1 MEDLRERQERSMY
14 LKWYAPSFVVAYLL
28 IGYLSGRWGTSLVA
42 AAVVAMPASLAA
54 WWALCRGMVSGVR
67 VLTRP

>member
-28 IGYLSGRWGTSLVA
+28 IGYLSGRWGISLVA

-54 WWALCRGMVSGVR
+54 WALCRAMVSGVR
-67 VLTRP
+67 VLTRA